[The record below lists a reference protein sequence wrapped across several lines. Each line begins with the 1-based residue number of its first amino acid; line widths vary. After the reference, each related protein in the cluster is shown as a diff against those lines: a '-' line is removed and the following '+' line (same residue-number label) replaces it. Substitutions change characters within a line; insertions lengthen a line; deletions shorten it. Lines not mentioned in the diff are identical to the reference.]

1 QNRKAIGS
9 RASTGA
15 HVRRN
20 RTPYLVH
27 LPGQGLRTD
36 RRHSFPG
43 RIGGFAFPTL
53 RIPVRSEDRPFE
65 KIRGPG
71 VPWPGHFPRGS
82 DLRSLYRRPGM
93 AGRLEALIRRTYL
106 PPRRGPSRR
115 PLFPSRGILAY
126 RSGPGLFQGRR
137 SGFLRIR
144 FYLAAR
150 IGGHLV
156 LARRFGQIHSLYY
169 PPARHRRR
177 YLPLRGVTALIPLGP
192 QQTALRVIEQPFPVQ
207 KAALVAGLLPGL
219 AVVPIVLPRSR
230 ALAPGEAAFGRDL
243 PVRVPFAQVHGHAL
257 PVHHH
262 RTQGTIGPI
271 HPELPVG
278 PAVAETLPVGQA
290 AQAVVGEAL
299 AGPG

>member
-1 QNRKAIGS
+1 
-9 RASTGA
+9 
-15 HVRRN
+15 
-20 RTPYLVH
+20 
-27 LPGQGLRTD
+27 
-36 RRHSFPG
+36 
-43 RIGGFAFPTL
+43 
-53 RIPVRSEDRPFE
+53 
-65 KIRGPG
+65 
-71 VPWPGHFPRGS
+71 
-82 DLRSLYRRPGM
+82 
-93 AGRLEALIRRTYL
+93 
-106 PPRRGPSRR
+106 PSRR

-299 AGPG
+299 AGPGIETGALAQAAGLIPGVGAVMLPASRVPGFRGFASARMVGYPEPVLASPGVEGAPLDYPALRILFRISPGGNPFEAGIILHHGLVPMVG